1 MPEQIQTFLD
11 VIHSVLEF
19 TLLALTVTQSLA
31 IRRTAF
37 TYSHGI
43 HSYFLDL
50 WHKINAT
57 PWTNFVQIRN

>member
-19 TLLALTVTQSLA
+19 TVLALTVTQSLA

-37 TYSHGI
+37 TYSHFTVVSWNPQLFPGPM
-43 HSYFLDL
+43 
-50 WHKINAT
+50 A
-57 PWTNFVQIRN
+57 